1 MCRLSSRTDASNQ
14 AAWNDRKQP
23 VTDPHAMPKPH
34 PRLAA
39 AAWLRAPAT
48 QRVLAAI
55 VDGGGKARVVG
66 GAVRNTLIGRA
77 VTDID
82 IATSVLPED
91 VMARAERAG
100 LVAIPT
106 GLDHGTVTVVA
117 DHHPFEVTTL
127 RHDVETHGRRATVA
141 FTEDWAGDARRRD
154 FTINAL
160 YCDADGT
167 LHDFTGGAE
176 DLAAHRVRFIGR
188 PEDRIAEDYLRIL
201 RFYRFTAEY
210 AEGTIDREGH
220 AACAALQAGL
230 EQISAERIRAELMK
244 LLVAP
249 HALLAVSEMD
259 ETGLMARILGRATD
273 VVTFARLAAIET
285 ANAIAADPVRRLY
298 ALAVREP
305 DAAAGLRDRLR
316 LSKVEFGRLAD
327 VVLPDRAFEPGDGET
342 RAKASIYRHGPET
355 YRDGVLI
362 SWARE
367 LSAAPDDPAWCEH
380 LGLPDRWSAPR
391 LPVGG
396 RDVIALGIPSGPDVG
411 HILAVLSDWWMTA
424 GFPDDPAL
432 VRTRLA
438 TLVNLKKE

>member
-1 MCRLSSRTDASNQ
+1 VS
-14 AAWNDRKQP
+14 
-23 VTDPHAMPKPH
+23 DPHSTTQLH
-34 PRLAA
+34 PLLAA
-39 AAWLRAPAT
+39 ADWLRAPAT

-55 VDGGGKARVVG
+55 VDGGGEARVVG

-82 IATSVLPED
+82 IATSVRPDD

-100 LVAIPT
+100 LAAIPT
-106 GLDHGTVTVVA
+106 GLDHGTVTIVA
-117 DHHPFEVTTL
+117 GHQPFEVTTL
-127 RHDVETHGRRATVA
+127 RHDVETHGRHATVS

-167 LHDFTGGAE
+167 LHDFTNGAA

-210 AEGTIDREGH
+210 AAGTIDREGH

-230 EQISAERIRAELMK
+230 ERISAERIRAELLK
-244 LLVAP
+244 LLTAP

-259 ETGLMARILGRATD
+259 ETGLLARILGRATD
-273 VVTFARLAAIET
+273 VVTFARLVAIEA
-285 ANAIAADPVRRLY
+285 ANAIAADPVLRLY

-305 DAAAGLRDRLR
+305 DAAAALRDRLR
-316 LSKVEFGRLAD
+316 LSKAEFERLAD
-327 VVLPDRAFEPGDGET
+327 LALPDRALEPSLEDS
-342 RAKASIYRHGPET
+342 RAKAFIYRHGPDGF
-355 YRDGVLI
+355 RDGVLI
-362 SWARE
+362 SWARD
-367 LSAAPDDPAWCEH
+367 LGAAPDDPVWHHH
-380 LGLPDRWSAPR
+380 LRLADRWIAPQ

-396 RDVIALGIPSGPDVG
+396 RDVIALGVPPGPEVG
-411 HILAVLSDWWMTA
+411 QILAVIGDWWMAA
-424 GFPDDPAL
+424 GFPLDAAL
-432 VRTRLA
+432 VRARLA
-438 TLVNLKKE
+438 ALVNLKKE

>member
-1 MCRLSSRTDASNQ
+1 M
-14 AAWNDRKQP
+14 QP
-23 VTDPHAMPKPH
+23 VTDPNATSQPH
-34 PRLAA
+34 PLLAKA
-39 AAWLRAPAT
+39 GWLTAPAT
-48 QRVLAAI
+48 QRVLATI
-55 VDGGGKARVVG
+55 VAGGGAARVVG

-82 IATSVLPED
+82 IATSVRPDD

-106 GLDHGTVTVVA
+106 GLDHGTVTIVA

-127 RHDVETHGRRATVA
+127 RHDVETHGRHATVA

-167 LHDFTGGAE
+167 LHDFTGGAD

-210 AEGTIDREGH
+210 AAGTIDREGH

-230 EQISAERIRAELMK
+230 ERISAERIRAELMK
-244 LLVAP
+244 LLAAP
-249 HALLAVSEMD
+249 HALIAVSEMD
-259 ETGLMARILGRATD
+259 ETGLLARILGRATD

-285 ANAIAADPVRRLY
+285 ANSIPADPVRRLH

-305 DAAAGLRDRLR
+305 DAAADLRDRLR
-316 LSKVEFGRLAD
+316 LSKAEFERLAD
-327 VVLPDRAFEPGDGET
+327 VTLPDRAFEPCADDA
-342 RAKASIYRHGPET
+342 RAKARIYRHGPASF
-355 YRDGVLI
+355 RDGVLI
-362 SWARE
+362 SWARD
-367 LSAAPDDPAWCEH
+367 LGAAPDESRWRDH
-380 LGLPDRWSAPR
+380 LGIADRWTAPS

-396 RDVIALGIPSGPDVG
+396 RDVIALGISPGPEVG
-411 HILAVLSDWWMTA
+411 QILAVLSDWWMAA
-424 GFPDDPAL
+424 GFPDDATL
-432 VRTRLA
+432 VRARLA
-438 TLVNLKKE
+438 SLVNLKKE